1 MPTSLPRSQESN
13 RYYNM
18 VTTLVFPA
26 FVEKFKHM
34 RVREVTM
41 QQDGARC
48 HTCKKKDGLE
58 ASMTQKLNAAGAKL
72 RPRIKVVTQPAQSPD
87 VNICD
92 LAFFR
97 ALACALRKR
106 RRVASGASRTALFDL
121 DKLAADSHHAAF
133 NDYSSETLEEMWAY
147 KTIIMDRIIESK
159 GGNDYMTVVARPKS
173 ARAESGPE
181 GSRYSWRG
189 RYI

>member
-1 MPTSLPRSQESN
+1 
-13 RYYNM
+13 
-18 VTTLVFPA
+18 
-26 FVEKFKHM
+26 
-34 RVREVTM
+34 
-41 QQDGARC
+41 
-48 HTCKKKDGLE
+48 
-58 ASMTQKLNAAGAKL
+58 MTQKLNAAGAKL

-121 DKLAADSHHAAF
+121 DKLAADSHAAF
-133 NDYSSETLEEMWAY
+133 NDYSPETLEEMWAY
-147 KTIIMDRIIESK
+147 KTIIMDRASLSQRVAMT
-159 GGNDYMTVVARPKS
+159 MTVVARPKS

-181 GSRYSWRG
+181 GSRYSWCG
-189 RYI
+189 RYSCDKKSTCVTSGTHGYSKHMKVLAHKSL

>member
-26 FVEKFKHM
+26 IVEKFKHM

-48 HTCKKKDGLE
+48 HTQKKKDGFE
-58 ASMTQKLNAAGAKL
+58 AMTQKLNAAGAKL

-106 RRVASGASRTALFDL
+106 RTALFDL
-121 DKLAADSHHAAF
+121 DKLAADSHAAF
-133 NDYSSETLEEMWAY
+133 NDYSSETLEEMLWAH
-147 KTIIMDRIIESK
+147 KTIIMDSIIESK
-159 GGNDYMTVVARPKS
+159 GGNDYDRRRTTEERESRKRAR
-173 ARAESGPE
+173 GQ
-181 GSRYSWRG
+181 
-189 RYI
+189 

>member
-18 VTTLVFPA
+18 VTTRVFPA

-48 HTCKKKDGLE
+48 HTQKKKDGFE
-58 ASMTQKLNAAGAKL
+58 AMTQKLNAAGAKL

-106 RRVASGASRTALFDL
+106 RR
-121 DKLAADSHHAAF
+121 LAVWPRVRRAQHSLIWTSWLLIHMQP
-133 NDYSSETLEEMWAY
+133 S
-147 KTIIMDRIIESK
+147 TI
-159 GGNDYMTVVARPKS
+159 THPRPWKRCGHTRQS
-173 ARAESGPE
+173 
-181 GSRYSWRG
+181 
-189 RYI
+189 

>member
-1 MPTSLPRSQESN
+1 
-13 RYYNM
+13 M

-26 FVEKFKHM
+26 IVEKFKHM

-48 HTCKKKDGLE
+48 HTQKKKDGFE
-58 ASMTQKLNAAGAKL
+58 AMTQKLNAAGAKL

-106 RRVASGASRTALFDL
+106 RRVASAPRASGASRTALFDL
-121 DKLAADSHHAAF
+121 DKLAADSHAAF
-133 NDYSSETLEEMWAY
+133 NDYSSETLEEMLWAH
-147 KTIIMDRIIESK
+147 KTIIMDSIIESK
-159 GGNDYMTVVARPKS
+159 GGNDYDRRRTTEERESRKRAR
-173 ARAESGPE
+173 GQ
-181 GSRYSWRG
+181 
-189 RYI
+189 

>member
-1 MPTSLPRSQESN
+1 
-13 RYYNM
+13 
-18 VTTLVFPA
+18 
-26 FVEKFKHM
+26 
-34 RVREVTM
+34 M
-41 QQDGARC
+41 QQVGARC
-48 HTCKKKDGLE
+48 HTQKKKDGFE
-58 ASMTQKLNAAGAKL
+58 AMTQKLNAAGAKL

-106 RRVASGASRTALFDL
+106 RTALFDL
-121 DKLAADSHHAAF
+121 DKLAADSHAAF

-159 GGNDYMTVVARPKS
+159 GGNDYDRRRTTEERESRKRAR
-173 ARAESGPE
+173 GQ
-181 GSRYSWRG
+181 
-189 RYI
+189 